1 MRASKLLFAVI
12 TLTACS
18 SSLTVGCGGG
28 SGGGARGPHGERA
41 TAADVAVTDDAFAGA
56 VRDLL
61 ASDPG
66 SRERAAR
73 LDGVEARQM
82 ARAAARFKAHDPERG
97 LAAVTGGLYLLRA
110 KELKPTT
117 LGTSAHV
124 ALAPAV
130 KELSTRGDEGRA
142 RALYEILSRLTIPAG
157 SGTIDKKDVQ
167 SHLDAINAWTKETV
181 AIGGPLQSAGA
192 LERVAV
198 SRRLL
203 EPSDAALDE
212 ATKST
217 VVWVERAI
225 ELRAAYRTKRQPPP
239 REEATEAFRALQSGG
254 GTLAAIYL
262 RDADAVG
269 ALKAIDLAKAREL
282 ARPELIQALEAVVD
296 KPSAPKW
303 IDVLHGLRPAPR
315 EGGQADD
322 DIPEDQELLRGAAFG
337 VALEAYRLDPTL
349 PEAAGAVAA
358 GLQEYGMAEA
368 SPAVL
373 VDAARAHPEPRTI
386 GGALAITLHAMAVE
400 IEAQDTASARR
411 AFKAAG
417 PLLALA
423 DAPGVVAKVQPS
435 AAHVRAMMGEIELRE
450 GNVPEARDLLKSAAT
465 TEKTG
470 NVLSTLARIERF
482 EGQSPAAIGHLKAAL
497 VAPDVAKDPTLH
509 AEILL
514 TLSDVLRES
523 GDAAG
528 ARQPLVDALK
538 ELARARTAGD
548 GDDHARAER
557 VLARVL
563 DRFGAVGPGS
573 KALERAFDAAPHD
586 KNQAS
591 ATLGIIVARGVV
603 NNDLKAARDGLKRA
617 IAADLTDDDLI
628 YIALWTRIVEKQT
641 KATPD
646 GNAEHVFSQVLDD
659 GRWIGRLA
667 AFGSGRIKGEDLIAS
682 AKNPAQ
688 KTEALF
694 YAAMDR
700 RAAGDVKGAEADLKK
715 VLTTGGIDLME
726 VSIARDLLAGPR
738 ATVGGPV
745 PEVGLP

>member
-82 ARAAARFKAHDPERG
+82 ARAAARFKAHDADRG

-117 LGTSAHV
+117 LGTSAHT
-124 ALAPAV
+124 ALTPAV

-142 RALYEILSRLTIPAG
+142 RALYEILSRLATAP
-157 SGTIDKKDVQ
+157 GTIDKKDVQ

-225 ELRAAYRTKRQPPP
+225 ELRSAYRTKRQPPP

-282 ARPELIQALEAVVD
+282 ARPELIQALEAVIE
-296 KPSAPKW
+296 KPTAPKW

-315 EGGQADD
+315 EGGQQDD

-373 VDAARAHPEPRTI
+373 VDAARAHAEPRTI
-386 GGALAITLHAMAVE
+386 GGALAITMHAMAVE
-400 IEAQDTASARR
+400 IEAQDTAAARR
-411 AFKAAG
+411 AYKAAG
-417 PLLALA
+417 PLLTLA

-435 AAHVRAMMGEIELRE
+435 AAHVRAMMGEIELRD
-450 GNVPEARDLLKSAAT
+450 GNVAEARELLKSAVA
-465 TEKTG
+465 TEKSG

-482 EGQSPAAIGHLKAAL
+482 EGQAPAAIAHLKSAL

-514 TLSDVLRES
+514 TMSDVLREQ
-523 GDAAG
+523 GDAAN
-528 ARQPLVDALK
+528 ARPPLVDALK
-538 ELARARTAGD
+538 ELAKARAAGD
-548 GDDHARAER
+548 GDDRARAER

-563 DRFGAVGPGS
+563 DRFGATAAGS

-603 NNDLKAARDGLKRA
+603 NNDLKAAREGLKRA
-617 IAADLTDDDLI
+617 IAVDLADDDLI
-628 YIALWTRIVEKQT
+628 YVALWTRIVEKQT
-641 KATPD
+641 KAQPD
-646 GNAEHVFSQVLDD
+646 GNAEHVFSSVLDD

-667 AFGSGRIKGEDLIAS
+667 AYGSGRIKGEDLVAS
-682 AKNPAQ
+682 AKSPAQ

-694 YAAMDR
+694 YVAMDR
-700 RAAGDVKGAEADLKK
+700 RAAGDARGAEADLKK

-726 VSIARDLLAGPR
+726 VSIARDLTAGPR
-738 ATVGGPV
+738 AVVGGPV